1 MIISSRR
8 RWYSER
14 GRGAA
19 AAHVPRR
26 QVTAAPRGLCRAL
39 APAAPRPASAAPRV
53 APALP
58 ARLTA
63 PSPPATRRLERSR
76 TFSKVSERSRTFSSR
91 DVGEQGRTRRPAR
104 TVLLV
109 NTSEVTIGWYGAP
122 RKRLTS
128 TVFEYS
134 FKKCAKFCGILKF
147 YESQVIVK

>member
-1 MIISSRR
+1 MIIFSRR
-8 RWYSER
+8 RRDSER
-14 GRGAA
+14 GCGAA
-19 AAHVPRR
+19 AARVPRR

-39 APAAPRPASAAPRV
+39 APAAPRPAPAAPRV

-76 TFSKVSERSRTFSSR
+76 TFSSR

-109 NTSEVTIGWYGAP
+109 NTCEVTI
-122 RKRLTS
+122 
-128 TVFEYS
+128 E
-134 FKKCAKFCGILKF
+134 
-147 YESQVIVK
+147 